1 MSNTQSFDSTID
13 SDEMMLTK
21 IDININHSS
30 LKNNINI
37 KKNNII
43 NVPSITVSD
52 ISYNIGNINQLCNN
66 YEYTYEYNYDSYKC
80 VFCIFGV
87 SLIIALLLVYK
98 NSY

>member
-43 NVPSITVSD
+43 NVPSITVHD
-52 ISYNIGNINQLCNN
+52 ISYNIGILLNSSIFNTSINR
-66 YEYTYEYNYDSYKC
+66 
-80 VFCIFGV
+80 V
-87 SLIIALLLVYK
+87 SIKFVLLTSMISLLL
-98 NSY
+98 

>member
-43 NVPSITVSD
+43 NVPSITVHD

-66 YEYTYEYNYDSYKC
+66 YEYNYEYNYDFYKC
-80 VFCIFGV
+80 VFCIFIV
-87 SLIIALLLVYK
+87 SLIIVLLLVYR